1 MAEQGQTP
9 ALSPDYIPAQS
20 QQTGDAPRA
29 PQSAHEAEAPRIERR
44 APKPAPRPITD
55 WASI

>member
-1 MAEQGQTP
+1 MAEQSQTTARPPEHTP
-9 ALSPDYIPAQS
+9 AQPQQS
-20 QQTGDAPRA
+20 SEAPRA
-29 PQSAHEAEAPRIERR
+29 PQSAYEAEAPRVERR